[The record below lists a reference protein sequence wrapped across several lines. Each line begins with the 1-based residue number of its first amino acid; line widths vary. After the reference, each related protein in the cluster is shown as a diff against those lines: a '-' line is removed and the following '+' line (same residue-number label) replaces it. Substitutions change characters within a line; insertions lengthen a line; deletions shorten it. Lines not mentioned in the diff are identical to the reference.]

1 MRPINHFFDHLEDK
15 VREWLSRHPFLYS
28 LIGGVAIVLFWRGVW
43 NTADM
48 LQVPDFWAGVA
59 SVAVLG
65 ISGLFVSFF
74 IGDTILISGIKR
86 EKKVIEKTEEEVR
99 QETNTIKNI
108 EADVAAEETALMH
121 IRKELSSIRRIME
134 ERAN

>member
-1 MRPINHFFDHLEDK
+1 
-15 VREWLSRHPFLYS
+15 
-28 LIGGVAIVLFWRGVW
+28 
-43 NTADM
+43 M